1 MSIEII
7 SEKKTK
13 IGQVAVTFTVGR
25 IVSRAKAT
33 EGKAGMAGSDDAPV
47 RRSTAGTGL
56 RVGEASADLP
66 ATSEHMDVTAR
77 RDWHPT
83 TRDTDGEQG
92 AAKEPRSIQRERANP
107 ATTGTSSSTADI
119 GGGQAGSGLREMS
132 RDAPRVSS
140 VSSYRSGN
148 EAILSQSGGRHE
160 DEARNSQGRDSQMH
174 SSVCELPRET
184 ALGGTANNVAG
195 ETAPNSPQMEASP
208 ANEGSSLSPGGGA
221 V

>member
-66 ATSEHMDVTAR
+66 ATSEHMDVTA
-77 RDWHPT
+77 
-83 TRDTDGEQG
+83 
-92 AAKEPRSIQRERANP
+92 
-107 ATTGTSSSTADI
+107 
-119 GGGQAGSGLREMS
+119 
-132 RDAPRVSS
+132 
-140 VSSYRSGN
+140 
-148 EAILSQSGGRHE
+148 
-160 DEARNSQGRDSQMH
+160 
-174 SSVCELPRET
+174 
-184 ALGGTANNVAG
+184 G

>member
-66 ATSEHMDVTAR
+66 ATSEHMDVTA
-77 RDWHPT
+77 
-83 TRDTDGEQG
+83 
-92 AAKEPRSIQRERANP
+92 
-107 ATTGTSSSTADI
+107 
-119 GGGQAGSGLREMS
+119 
-132 RDAPRVSS
+132 
-140 VSSYRSGN
+140 
-148 EAILSQSGGRHE
+148 
-160 DEARNSQGRDSQMH
+160 
-174 SSVCELPRET
+174 
-184 ALGGTANNVAG
+184 G
-195 ETAPNSPQMEASP
+195 ETAPNSPAVAEKNATAPDDARLVS
-208 ANEGSSLSPGGGA
+208 GVSSEPTPGA
-221 V
+221 LP